1 MNAGAL
7 LHEAL
12 DEIGGLCEHLR
23 PFQLVEL
30 AMRLAPLARDAH
42 YTVDLVS
49 HSSVSLVATA
59 SRRDPPSAARKQRFF
74 ADASPNEL
82 KLDPKRT
89 SLS

>member
-30 AMRLAPLARDAH
+30 AMRLVPLARDAI
-42 YTVDLVS
+42 YTVDLAS
-49 HSSVSLVATA
+49 HPSVSLVATA
-59 SRRDPPSAARKQRFF
+59 SRRTRHSLCANSGL
-74 ADASPNEL
+74 SPT
-82 KLDPKRT
+82 PWRT
-89 SLS
+89 S